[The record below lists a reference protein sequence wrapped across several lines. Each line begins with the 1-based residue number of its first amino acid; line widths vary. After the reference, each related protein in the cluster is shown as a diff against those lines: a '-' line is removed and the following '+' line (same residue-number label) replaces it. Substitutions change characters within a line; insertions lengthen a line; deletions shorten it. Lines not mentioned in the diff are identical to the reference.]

1 MSKKKYFKLTAN
13 AKWHNTIYRKY
24 YQAFKLYDNKGDEH
38 IPVEA
43 LGDLL
48 RALDQNPTQEEV
60 NQLMKSSGSKIDFK
74 KFLEI
79 LGRPGGFSPAGTYE
93 EFIEGFQVFD
103 KDRTGYISASE
114 LRYVLTNLGEKLSDA
129 EVDELMSTIDIDENG
144 NLKYEVRINYLF
156 P

>member
-1 MSKKKYFKLTAN
+1 MEFSEQQKKEYL
-13 AKWHNTIYRKY
+13 
-24 YQAFKLYDNKGDEH
+24 QAFKLYDNKGDDS
-38 IPVEA
+38 IPSEA

-60 NQLMKSSGSKIDFK
+60 NQLVKSVGSKLDFK

-103 KDRTGYISASE
+103 KDRTGYISAAE
-114 LRYVLTNLGEKLSDA
+114 LRYVLTSLGEKLSDA
-129 EVDELMSTIDIDENG
+129 EVDELMKTIDIDESG
-144 NLKYEVRINYLF
+144 NIKYEEFIKQTMSS
-156 P
+156 